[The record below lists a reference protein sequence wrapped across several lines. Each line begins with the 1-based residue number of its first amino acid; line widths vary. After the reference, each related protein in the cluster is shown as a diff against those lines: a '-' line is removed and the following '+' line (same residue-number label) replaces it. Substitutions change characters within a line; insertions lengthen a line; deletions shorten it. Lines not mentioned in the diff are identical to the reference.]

1 MATGVDRIT
10 CNNQRVRKWAH
21 TSASSRGSNN
31 GRKPFW
37 GQKGTRMEPVGSQ
50 CNQLI
55 GVDWEV
61 KAIKTTFW
69 SIRWQLLNGSS
80 RMCWARVQ
88 IQALWAHL
96 EQEAQPWVEWALSW
110 NWVTIVR
117 WMSFRRT
124 RNKLTIEL
132 NTKTQFRIQNRS
144 HLELMK
150 FKILLTKDSQINLK
164 ILRGILAKNNQ
175 NMNKKR
181 KKTIKLHKTQYK

>member
-21 TSASSRGSNN
+21 TSASCSGSNN
-31 GRKPFW
+31 GKKPFW
-37 GQKGTRMEPVGSQ
+37 GQKGTMMELEERQ

-55 GVDWEV
+55 GVDLEV

-80 RMCWARVQ
+80 RVCLARAR

-96 EQEAQPWVEWALSW
+96 ELEARPWVEWALSW
-110 NWVTIVR
+110 SSVTIVR
-117 WMSFRRT
+117 SMSFRRT

-132 NTKTQFRIQNRS
+132 NTKIQFRIQNRS

-150 FKILLTKDSQINLK
+150 FKILLTIDLQINSK

-175 NMNKKR
+175 TMNKKR
-181 KKTIKLHKTQYK
+181 KKIIKLPRTQYK